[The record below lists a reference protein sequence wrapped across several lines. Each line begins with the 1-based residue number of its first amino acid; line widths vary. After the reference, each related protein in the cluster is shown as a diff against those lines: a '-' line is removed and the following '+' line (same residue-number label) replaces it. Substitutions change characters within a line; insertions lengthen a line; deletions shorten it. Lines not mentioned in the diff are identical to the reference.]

1 MAAEEYILD
10 LDPKSHTLIPDLAS
24 VVKIDAKMPEA
35 VFFLTAATVQQGMCM
50 TVGVPGFRIVTE
62 QPKIASCPFIIRVQ
76 GADDFVCLCLKGN
89 GNNLYSYGLSVQDLV
104 KWKAPDNG
112 DESEESVLR
121 LMNMNNASL
130 IGAVELANTETCDLK
145 ELVEGMLKYLPTFN
159 KIVPKV
165 PPAPGPSLSPSPNPN
180 YSLSPSL
187 SPSFSSTISAPAS
200 APA

>member
-165 PPAPGPSLSPSPNPN
+165 PPAPHRKVTLSVT
-180 YSLSPSL
+180 LSVTPV
-187 SPSFSSTISAPAS
+187 
-200 APA
+200 

>member
-104 KWKAPDNG
+104 KWKAPDN
-112 DESEESVLR
+112 ESEESVLR